1 MGEEKTSKPTYTDIK
16 KERFS
21 KEQLAKQEVG

>member
-1 MGEEKTSKPTYTDIK
+1 MNIK

-21 KEQLAKQEVG
+21 